1 VSNSEKM
8 RQPPN
13 AFAVYPGTWDRR
25 APDGKSPE
33 PKPADV
39 IISQTTPAPIDNKQL
54 IRDYPVSPPST
65 GDLPHRLVVL
75 GDSLS
80 HGFKSGAIHD
90 THLSW
95 PAQVA
100 QAMGLRDNEFRYPTY
115 DGPQECPGLPLN
127 IEAFLK
133 LLEEHTG
140 DHPLLGDRTPLV
152 VAHGLHALAEIK
164 RYWED
169 GEGSQVPHDARYM
182 HNLAIYGWDVRDA
195 LSKDASW
202 CAAHISAPSVFDRWK
217 PHLPHLTVSDNEW
230 RAALRVLVGPQGEVR
245 SQVTIA
251 RDLGTEGI
259 DTLIVALGANNA
271 LGSVLKVELSWTPD
285 DYLSWAPEECLTKK
299 EAYTVWRPDHFAAEY
314 DELVTEIKRVEARH
328 VVLATVPHVTIAPLL
343 HGFGAKPVGSRYF
356 TRYGRVWIPE
366 DEFDANHDRSLT
378 GDQCRQIDSAIDAYN
393 RTIVDHVV
401 AARKADL
408 DWHIFDIC
416 SLLDRLAYRRY
427 LADPSVVNQIT
438 PYPLPNALAALSP
451 RPDTRFFGS
460 DRYGRLQ
467 GGLIALDGVHPTTI
481 GYGIMAQEVLKVL
494 ADAGVVPIGTGIDFE
509 ALIAK
514 DTLVSHP
521 PRTLTPDLSVIG
533 FLNEHLDAFKSVMA
547 I

>member
-1 VSNSEKM
+1 M
-8 RQPPN
+8 PP
-13 AFAVYPGTWDRR
+13 
-25 APDGKSPE
+25 
-33 PKPADV
+33 DV
-39 IISQTTPAPIDNKQL
+39 IISHTTPAPIDNRQL
-54 IRDYPVSPPST
+54 IRDYPVSPPPAEK
-65 GDLPHRLVVL
+65 LPHRLVVL

-80 HGFKSGAIHD
+80 HGFKSGAIHETD
-90 THLSW
+90 LSW

-100 QAMGLRDNEFRYPTY
+100 QVMRLSKDEFRYPTY
-115 DGPQECPGLPLN
+115 DGPQDCPGLPLN
-127 IEAFLK
+127 IEALVK
-133 LLEEHTG
+133 LLEDHAGG
-140 DHPLLGDRTPLV
+140 DHPLLGIRTPLV
-152 VAHGLHALAEIK
+152 MAQGLHALTEIK
-164 RYWED
+164 HYWEQ
-169 GEGSQVPHDARYM
+169 GKGSQVPSDARYM
-182 HNLAIYGWDVRDA
+182 HNLAIYGWDLRDA

-202 CAAHISAPSVFDRWK
+202 CTAHIAPPSVFDRWK

-230 RAALRVLVGPQGEVR
+230 RAALRVLVGPENKVR

-251 RDLGTEGI
+251 QDLGEEGI
-259 DTLIVALGANNA
+259 ETLIVALGANNA
-271 LGSVLKVELSWTPD
+271 LGSVLKLKLSWTPD
-285 DYLSWAPEECLTKK
+285 DYLNWDPKDCLTKK
-299 EAYTVWRPDHFAAEY
+299 DDYTVWRPDHFAAEY
-314 DELVTEIKRVEARH
+314 NELVASIKRVGARH

-366 DEFDANHDRSLT
+366 GEFDANHDECLT

-393 RTIVDHVV
+393 RTIFNHVV
-401 AARKADL
+401 AARKASL

-427 LADPSVVNQIT
+427 LADPSVLSQIT

-460 DRYGRLQ
+460 DRFGRLQ

-481 GYGIMAQEVLKVL
+481 GYGIMANEVLKIL
-494 ADAGVVPIGTGIDFE
+494 ADAGVVKIGTSIDFG

-514 DTLVSHP
+514 DSLVSFP

-533 FLNEHLDAFKSVMA
+533 FLNEHLDAFKSLIA